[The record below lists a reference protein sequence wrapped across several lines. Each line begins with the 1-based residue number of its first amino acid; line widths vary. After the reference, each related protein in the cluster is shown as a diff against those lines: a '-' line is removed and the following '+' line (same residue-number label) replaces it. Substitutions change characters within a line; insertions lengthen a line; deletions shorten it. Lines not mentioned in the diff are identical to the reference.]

1 MYEILMTRKAQ
12 KFYDKAE
19 NELVLQLNEC
29 FDNLSQNPY
38 QGSDIKKLKGNFLG
52 YWRYRIGDY
61 RVVYLVDEKSKNITI
76 FLIAHRKDVYR

>member
-1 MYEILMTRKAQ
+1 MTRKAQ